1 MKIASLQILVLYLSF
16 ASTNMGCAPRLLETS
31 SSVKEDQVPIHPI
44 DDKDQVAKNAKISEE
59 FLRIDTTSPS
69 KVEFLDAKA
78 RDLLLLDAKA
88 HPVARLDQLNKYDPQ
103 KLTGF
108 CFGRAMAVHILARQ
122 RGLKPQSIKKQFI
135 VGDLRGIRAKETEWR
150 FHLTT
155 LVKGEGGKWYAIDP
169 IFPRVL
175 TQTEWIEKTRAMW
188 DEWYKES
195 LKFKD
200 PQSRIYIVSRDG
212 VMPDIRSFVPPERE
226 TAEHIIELSF
236 APNSQIGFTR
246 ESSLGERVYSLND
259 RATEKF
265 FLTTSELP
273 KENRF
278 NFIGLGFNDGFFID
292 YNNYFQNLIFGI
304 PDIGPAIGVR
314 AFDQENRDGD
324 QLKILSKSIS
334 FDFNKILK
342 LKSKNSKLH

>member
-1 MKIASLQILVLYLSF
+1 MKITSLQISVLFMAF
-16 ASTNMGCAPRLLETS
+16 ASINAGCAPRLIENS
-31 SSVKEDQVPIHPI
+31 SAVKEDQPPLHPI
-44 DDKDQVAKNAKISEE
+44 DEKEQIAKNAKISEE
-59 FLRIDTTSPS
+59 FLRIDSTSPS
-69 KVEFLDAKA
+69 KIQFLDAKA
-78 RDLLLLDAKA
+78 RDQLLLDVKA
-88 HPVARLDQLNKYDPQ
+88 HPVARLDQLDKYDPQ

-122 RGLKPQSIKKQFI
+122 RGVKPQSIKKQFI

-150 FHLTT
+150 FHVTT
-155 LVKGEGGKWYAIDP
+155 LVKGDVGKWYAIDP
-169 IFPRVL
+169 IFPKVL
-175 TQTEWIEKTRAMW
+175 TQTEWIEKTRSMW

-200 PQSRIYIVSRDG
+200 PQSRIYIVGRDG
-212 VMPDIRSFVPPERE
+212 VLPDIRSFVPPERE

-246 ESSLGERVYSLND
+246 ESSLGDRVYSLND
-259 RATEKF
+259 SVTEKF

-273 KENRF
+273 KNGRF
-278 NFIGLGFNDGFFID
+278 NFLGLGFNDGFFID

-304 PDIGPAIGVR
+304 PDREPIIGARV
-314 AFDQENRDGD
+314 FDKENREGD
-324 QLKILSKSIS
+324 QLKILSNSIS

-342 LKSKNSKLH
+342 IKSRNK